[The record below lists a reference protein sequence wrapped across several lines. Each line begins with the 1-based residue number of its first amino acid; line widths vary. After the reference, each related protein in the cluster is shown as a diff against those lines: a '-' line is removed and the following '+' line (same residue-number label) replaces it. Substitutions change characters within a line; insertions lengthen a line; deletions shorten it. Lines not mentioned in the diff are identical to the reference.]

1 MTTLLFL
8 VLLAQAPAAD
18 TLSGVVKDTTGAP
31 MPGVAVTATTG
42 GSRETAISAADGSWS
57 IHVTGAAAPIA
68 LVLEIQGFA
77 TERREIKLP
86 SAPLVIQLHPQSIA
100 EQVTVTADSSPARLA
115 IDSSV
120 TSIDRS
126 TIVQTPALRLD
137 DQLKSVPGF
146 SLFRRTTSAVANP
159 TTQGDT
165 LRGLSASGASRT
177 LVMAD
182 DVPLNDP
189 FGAWVYWNRVPVA
202 ALQRVDVIRGASGDI
217 HGNDALGGVIR
228 LTTRTG
234 QGGEAWF
241 EGGNLGNVRG
251 SFYGALTR
259 GSWFAGGAAESGKT
273 DGFIVVAPE
282 VRGPIDVNADSQG
295 TSAMAWIGG
304 GSRALQVTGR
314 GGYFTEDRGN
324 GTPAQVNG
332 TITRWGSANAHGFVF
347 GGLWEARGD
356 VTSNDYRQTF
366 SAVTTVNGVA
376 RAGERLTSLQWVG
389 STGGGANVSWIRS
402 ARRGDGLVAFSE
414 RVVHA
419 NLDEAAISVAGVQS
433 PTVRTVGRQRNT
445 GIVAHGRYELS
456 PKVSLTAGMRGE
468 WWSLTNPGGLGDV
481 QDVFFFQPRVGA
493 TISAGPG
500 QTLRVSWLTGFRTP
514 TINELFRSFRVG
526 STLTQAN
533 AQLKPERSTGPEAA
547 FTMMRTRWTA
557 RAVFYATMLDNAI
570 YNRTVTSTPTAITR
584 IRDNAD
590 ARAIGSELELEYRVN
605 TLWSLTTAWA
615 FNDSEFTSGE
625 LDGKRVPQVPKA
637 SGSIGVRAGKGP
649 WSASASV
656 RVFGEQFDDDVNQF
670 TLRGGSLTDARVAWR
685 AAPRVEIFGAVENAF
700 DAEIDTGKT
709 PIRTI
714 GAPRQMRAGIIVK
727 F

>member
-1 MTTLLFL
+1 MKTLLLLF
-8 VLLAQAPAAD
+8 LLAQAPAAD
-18 TLSGVVKDTTGAP
+18 TLSGVVKDASGAP
-31 MPGVAVTATTG
+31 MPGVVVTATTAAV
-42 GSRETAISAADGSWS
+42 RETAVTGTDGSWS
-57 IHVTGAAAPIA
+57 IQVAGGSAT
-68 LVLEIQGFA
+68 LELLFEIQGFA

-86 SAPLVIQLHPQSIA
+86 SAPVLVELRPQGIA
-100 EQVTVTADSSPARLA
+100 EQITVSAEAMSTRIA

-126 TIVQTPALRLD
+126 TIAATPALRLD
-137 DQLKSVPGF
+137 DQLRAVPGF

-159 TTQGDT
+159 TTQGVT

-177 LVMAD
+177 LVLAD

-189 FGAWVYWNRVPVA
+189 FGAWVYWSRVPVA
-202 ALQRVDVIRGASGDI
+202 ALQRVDVVRGASGDI

-234 QGGEAWF
+234 QGGEAWV

-251 SFYGALTR
+251 SFYGALSR
-259 GSWFAGGAAESGKT
+259 ASWFAGAAAESGKT
-273 DGFIVVAPE
+273 DGFVVVAPE
-282 VRGPIDVNADSQG
+282 ARGPIDVNADSQG
-295 TSAMAWIGG
+295 TSAMAWV
-304 GSRALQVTGR
+304 GSGSGPVQMTGR
-314 GGYFTEDRGN
+314 GGYFTEERGN

-332 TITRWGSANAHGFVF
+332 TVTGWGSANAHGFVF

-356 VTSNDYRQTF
+356 FTSTRYRQTF
-366 SAVTTVNGVA
+366 SAILTVNGVA
-376 RAGERLTSLQWVG
+376 RAGERLTSLQWVE
-389 STGGGANVSWIRS
+389 STGGGGSLSWIRQV
-402 ARRGDGLVAFSE
+402 RRGDALVAFSE
-414 RVVHA
+414 RIVHA
-419 NLDEAAISVAGVQS
+419 NLDEAAISVAGVQA

-445 GIVAHGRYELS
+445 GLVAHGRYELNS
-456 PKVSLTAGMRGE
+456 KVSLNAGMRGE

-493 TISAGPG
+493 TIAAGPG
-500 QTLRVSWLTGFRTP
+500 QTLRLAWLSGFRTP

-526 STLTQAN
+526 STLTNAN
-533 AQLKPERSTGPEAA
+533 AQLKSERSSGPEVA
-547 FTMMRTRWTA
+547 FTMMRTRWTG
-557 RAVFYATMLDNAI
+557 RALFYATILDNAI

-584 IRDNAD
+584 IRDNGD
-590 ARAIGSELELEYRVN
+590 ARAIGSELEFEYRAG
-605 TLWSLTTAWA
+605 TAWSLTTAWA
-615 FNDSEFTSGE
+615 FNDSQFTAGE

-637 SGSIGVRAGKGP
+637 SGSIGFRAGKGP
-649 WSASASV
+649 WSASASI

-670 TLRGGSLTDARVAWR
+670 TLRAGSLTDARAAWKV
-685 AAPRVEIFGAVENAF
+685 APRAELFGAVENTF
-700 DAEIDTGKT
+700 DAEVDTGKT

>member
-1 MTTLLFL
+1 MMTFI
-8 VLLAQAPAAD
+8 LLAVLVQVPE
-18 TLSGVVKDTTGAP
+18 TLSGIVKDASGLPMQGA
-31 MPGVAVTATTG
+31 VVTATAGTT
-42 GSRETAISAADGSWS
+42 RETTTTAADGSWS
-57 IHVTGAAAPIA
+57 LHVNGAATIA
-68 LVLEIQGFA
+68 LRVDAQGFA
-77 TERREIKLP
+77 AERREITLP
-86 SAPLVIQLHPQSIA
+86 SAPIVIVLRPQAIA
-100 EQVTVTADSSPARLA
+100 EQVTVTAESAPTRLSV
-115 IDSSV
+115 DSSV

-126 TIVQTPALRLD
+126 TIVETPALRLD
-137 DQLKSVPGF
+137 DQLRAVPGF

-159 TTQGDT
+159 TTQGVT

-251 SFYGALTR
+251 SFYGGLSR
-259 GSWFAGGAAESGKT
+259 GSWLAGAAAESGKT

-282 VRGPIDVNADSQG
+282 ARGPIDVNADSQG
-295 TSAMAWIGG
+295 SSAMGWAGG
-304 GSRALQVTGR
+304 TVGAVQITGR
-314 GGYFTEDRGN
+314 GGYFSEERGN

-332 TITRWGSANAHGFVF
+332 TVTRWGSANAHGLAF

-389 STGGGANVSWIRS
+389 STGGGASLSWMRQ
-402 ARRGDGLVAFSE
+402 ARRGDGLVSFTE

-419 NLDEAAISVAGVQS
+419 NLDEAAISVAGVQA
-433 PTVRTVGRQRNT
+433 PTVRTIGRQRNT
-445 GIVAHGRYELS
+445 GLVAHARYQLT
-456 PKVSLTAGMRGE
+456 PRITLTAGARGE
-468 WWSLTNPGGLGDV
+468 WWSLQNPGGLGDV
-481 QDVFFFQPRVGA
+481 QDKFFFQPRVAA
-493 TISAGPG
+493 TIAAGEG
-500 QTLRVSWLTGFRTP
+500 QTIRVSWLTGFRTP

-526 STLTQAN
+526 NTLTNAN
-533 AQLKPERSTGPEAA
+533 PKLKSEESTGPEAA
-547 FTMMRTRWTA
+547 YTITRAHWTA
-557 RAVFYATMLDNAI
+557 RALFYATTLDNAI
-570 YNRTVTSTPTAITR
+570 YNRTISIVGTNITR
-584 IRDNAD
+584 QRDNAD
-590 ARAIGSELELEYRVN
+590 ARAIGSEIEFEYRVA
-605 TLWSLTTAWA
+605 TAWSVTTAWA
-615 FNDSEFTSGE
+615 FNNSEFTSGE
-625 LDGKRVPQVPKA
+625 LDGKRVPQVPKGA
-637 SGSIGVRAGKGP
+637 GSIGVRAGRGP
-649 WSASASV
+649 WSASAAI
-656 RVFGEQFDDDVNQF
+656 RVFGEQFDDDINQF
-670 TLRGGSLTDARVAWR
+670 TLRAGSITDARAAWKVASR
-685 AAPRVEIFGAVENAF
+685 AELFGAIENAF
-700 DAEIDTGKT
+700 DNEIDTGKT

-714 GAPRQMRAGIIVK
+714 GAPRQMRAGIIVR